1 MEELTARQKQVFD
14 IIKHY
19 LDRGEAFPSLRE
31 IADALGVRNKSGMVG
46 HLKALERKGYIRKQQ
61 RSGYY
66 ALASHS
72 APVIGLYEEHSLL
85 SFPLVADIPAGTPLN
100 TYEQDEHLIFS
111 PDYFGGGSLKAV
123 SISGDSMAGDHISDG
138 DIAIIKLQ
146 KDVSA
151 QDIVVVRV
159 DRDEVT
165 LKRVRYHDGLVDLIP
180 SNPHYQ
186 VKSVPAESV
195 EVVGKLVG
203 IVRRTPSLKKNK

>member
-1 MEELTARQKQVFD
+1 METLTARQKQVFE
-14 IIKHY
+14 IIKKY
-19 LDRGEAFPSLRE
+19 LDQGKAFPSLRE

-66 ALASHS
+66 ALASQS

-85 SFPLVADIPAGTPLN
+85 SFPLVADIPAGTPLQ
-100 TYEQDEHLIFS
+100 TYDQSDEHLIFS
-111 PDYFGGGSLKAV
+111 PEYFGGGSLRAV
-123 SISGDSMAGDHISDG
+123 SISGESMAGDHISDG

-146 KDVSA
+146 KEFSL

-165 LKRVRYHDGLVDLIP
+165 LKRVRYHDGWADLIP
-180 SNPHYQ
+180 SNPNYQ
-186 VKSVPAESV
+186 VKSVPADSIEIL
-195 EVVGKLVG
+195 GKLVG
-203 IVRRTPSLKKNK
+203 IVRRTPSHKK

>member
-14 IIKHY
+14 LIKKY
-19 LDRGEAFPSLRE
+19 LDQGEAFPSLRE
-31 IADALGVRNKSGMVG
+31 IADGLGVRNKSGMVG

-72 APVIGLYEEHSLL
+72 APVFGLYEEHSLL

-100 TYEQDEHLIFS
+100 TYEQSDEHLIFN

-123 SISGDSMAGDHISDG
+123 SISGESMAGDHISDG

-146 KDVSA
+146 KDVSP

-165 LKRVRYHDGLVDLIP
+165 LKRVRYHDDLVDLIP
-180 SNPHYQ
+180 SNPLYQ

-195 EVVGKLVG
+195 EIVGKLVG
-203 IVRRTPSLKKNK
+203 IVRRTPSLKK

>member
-14 IIKHY
+14 IINQY

-46 HLKALERKGYIRKQQ
+46 HLKALERKGYIRRQQ

-72 APVIGLYEEHSLL
+72 APMVGLYEEHSLL

-100 TYEQDEHLIFS
+100 TYEQSDEHLTFN

-123 SISGDSMAGDHISDG
+123 SISGESMAGDHISDG

-146 KDVSA
+146 KDVGP

-180 SNPHYQ
+180 SNPLYQ
-186 VKSVPAESV
+186 VKSVPADSV
-195 EVVGKLVG
+195 EIVGKLVG
-203 IVRRTPSLKKNK
+203 IVRRTPSLKK